1 MRICHITPHLP
12 PDQAANALLPF
23 HLGQWAREFGDQVS
37 YLAHP
42 ARHTG
47 RSVLPGPVTWVPRRK
62 PRGTPGVSRGRL
74 SALCRA
80 VYIARIALPQI
91 READLVHVH
100 SNGLLSEFGAQLA
113 AWLRTPTV
121 LTLYGTEIWHYRPRA
136 VDLFAR
142 AYRRAAHVTFYSRGL
157 FDRAQELGLLQSHAS
172 VIYPPVDAGFAWRD
186 QGARAAARRLLG
198 LTRQHVLLNVKRLH
212 PLAGQRY
219 LIEALPEVLRACPDT
234 QLIICGSGPLLEELQ
249 RRAAE
254 AGVAAHTSFTGQVDN
269 HTIATY
275 CTAADVFVLPSLLE
289 ACPTVAVEALAC
301 GTPVVSSDNPG
312 GCELHEIFGDD
323 LQVVPRESAAAL
335 AGAIIEGLTH
345 PRRTRDTTAA
355 HIDREFRP
363 SIVHGR
369 FREVYRHA
377 LEARAPRG

>member
-1 MRICHITPHLP
+1 MNPVI
-12 PDQAANALLPF
+12 
-23 HLGQWAREFGDQVS
+23 
-37 YLAHP
+37 
-42 ARHTG
+42 
-47 RSVLPGPVTWVPRRK
+47 RSAIWPTQRVTLDAVCSRVRWTWVPRRK
-62 PRGTPGVSRGRL
+62 PHATPGVSRRRL
-74 SALCRA
+74 SALGRA
-80 VYIARIALPQI
+80 VYIARVALPLI

-136 VDLFAR
+136 VDLFTR
-142 AYRRAAHVTFYSRGL
+142 AYRHAAHVTFYSRGL
-157 FDRAQELGLLQSHAS
+157 LERAEELGLRRPHAS
-172 VIYPPVDAGFAWRD
+172 VIYPPVGAGFAWRD
-186 QGARAAARRLLG
+186 RGAQAAARRALG
-198 LTRQHVLLNVKRLH
+198 LTRQHVLLNVKRLY

-234 QLIICGSGPLLEELQ
+234 QLIVCGSGPLLKELQ
-249 RRAAE
+249 SRAAE
-254 AGVAAHTSFTGQVDN
+254 AGVTEHVSFAGQVDN
-269 HTIATY
+269 GTIATY
-275 CTAADVFVLPSLLE
+275 CTAANLFVLPSLLE
-289 ACPTVAVEALAC
+289 ACPTVALESLAC

-323 LQVVPRESAAAL
+323 LRVVSRKSAAAL

-345 PRRTRDTTAA
+345 PRRASDTTVA

-377 LEARAPRG
+377 LEAPSPRG